1 MYTSSDSEILI
12 YPPTDAHSIIQNCL
26 ECPNNSRWSFYST
39 FLPHSTCLCCSLH
52 QSLFS
57 LSPSLISLVCPSVAV
72 LLGQQYFLL
81 SFIFLYALFR
91 ITVFLELCLFSIFK
105 MSYVSLLFQFYFCWL
120 CMFFLPPKFTLS
132 FFLFNF
138 LQMMY
143 TFRTKCLCVSYGKLR
158 ELTRPL
164 ALPCHATL
172 MLCQAVY
179 LCLCVWPVD

>member
-1 MYTSSDSEILI
+1 MYTCSDSEILI
-12 YPPTDAHSIIQNCL
+12 YPPSIIQSCL

-39 FLPHSTCLCCSLH
+39 FLSHSTCLCCWLH

-57 LSPSLISLVCPSVAV
+57 LSPFLISLVCPSVAM

-81 SFIFLYALFR
+81 
-91 ITVFLELCLFSIFK
+91 LCLFSIFN
-105 MSYVSLLFQFYFCWL
+105 MSYVCLLFQFYFCWL
-120 CMFFLPPKFTLS
+120 CKFFFPPKFASS

-138 LQMMY
+138 LQMMC

-164 ALPCHATL
+164 ALLCHATL

-179 LCLCVWPVD
+179 LCLCVCPVD

>member
-1 MYTSSDSEILI
+1 MVFLLHLS
-12 YPPTDAHSIIQNCL
+12 P
-26 ECPNNSRWSFYST
+26 SFYLSVLFT
-39 FLPHSTCLCCSLH
+39 PPVSF
-52 QSLFS
+52 QSFS
-57 LSPSLISLVCPSVAV
+57 LSDFLSLSICCYAAWPTI
-72 LLGQQYFLL
+72 FLL
-81 SFIFLYALFR
+81 SFFFLYALFR

-105 MSYVSLLFQFYFCWL
+105 MSYVCLLFQFYFCWL

-143 TFRTKCLCVSYGKLR
+143 TFRTKCLCVSYGKLQ

-179 LCLCVWPVD
+179 LCLCVCPVD